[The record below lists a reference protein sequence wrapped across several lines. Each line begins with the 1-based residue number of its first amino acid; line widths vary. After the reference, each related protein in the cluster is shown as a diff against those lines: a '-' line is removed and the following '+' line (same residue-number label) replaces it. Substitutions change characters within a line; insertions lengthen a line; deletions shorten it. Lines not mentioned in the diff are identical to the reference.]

1 MTNALSAQDMATSTP
16 SVAAPKQES
25 DDELGCMYPPWL
37 VVIVLV
43 VSAVIVTTA
52 VGNVLVITSY
62 VRDVRV
68 RRDVYSLYLLHLALC
83 DLLVAVVS
91 MPLYLAST
99 VCHLT
104 WPLGAA
110 MCKVFLLEDFTTCTM
125 STLVVVLISADRL
138 ALVRL
143 GARYTTVHTRCR
155 AYVMLAVCWAAAFL
169 LYSPAILLWDAIS
182 VSRWTPNTSV
192 TPEVLA
198 FSVPFSLLTI
208 INAKLLFTLR
218 NRNKVRHSVSNAATR
233 SRAGPGHL
241 GNALPSVFQVGAF
254 QESQAPNAPTYLSTR
269 CCCTCTKKSRPNWLR
284 STNHEQRHKGN
295 RVASISILLVVA
307 LAICWLPYS
316 LATIVR
322 SSCGDCVNTFL
333 YEVFTWML
341 WLKSCVNPFL
351 YAFISPRFRRNSL
364 QVLLAVPPVR
374 FLFRRRL
381 QVLRL
386 YTTDATTILQAST
399 VEKGTAVKP
408 SWLHEDHLL
417 QAFANEELI
426 ETVEVSNC

>member
-169 LYSPAILLWDAIS
+169 LYSPHPPVGCHLGVS
-182 VSRWTPNTSV
+182 VDSQHVCDTGFSANFYFTLV
-192 TPEVLA
+192 TEVLA

-374 FLFRRRL
+374 FLFRRR
-381 QVLRL
+381 
-386 YTTDATTILQAST
+386 
-399 VEKGTAVKP
+399 
-408 SWLHEDHLL
+408 
-417 QAFANEELI
+417 
-426 ETVEVSNC
+426 

>member
-16 SVAAPKQES
+16 SVAAPRQES

-169 LYSPAILLWDAIS
+169 LYSPAILLWDVIVGVS
-182 VSRWTPNTSV
+182 VDSQHVCDTGFSANFYFTLV
-192 TPEVLA
+192 TEVLA

-208 INAKLLFTLR
+208 INVKLLFALR
-218 NRNKVRHSVSNAATR
+218 KRNKVRHSVSNAATR
-233 SRAGPGHL
+233 SGAGPGHL
-241 GNALPSVFQVGAF
+241 GNALPPVFQVGAF
-254 QESQAPNAPTYLSTR
+254 QESQAPNAPPYLSTR

-374 FLFRRRL
+374 FLFRRK
-381 QVLRL
+381 QGFGSN
-386 YTTDATTILQAST
+386 ST
-399 VEKGTAVKP
+399 V
-408 SWLHEDHLL
+408 H
-417 QAFANEELI
+417 
-426 ETVEVSNC
+426 